1 MGLRV
6 KMGLGLEMR
15 LGMEMGLEMEMSLTV
30 YTSMRSAKNILG
42 GANWG
47 EGCVRQ
53 CGYFVSTS
61 DSR

>member
-42 GANWG
+42 GQTGGRAVSAN
-47 EGCVRQ
+47 V
-53 CGYFVSTS
+53 VIL
-61 DSR
+61 